1 MVIKCGNCEQDMEV
15 EDALANGVHVR
26 CPFCGET
33 TVYSRPSRI
42 ALPTGGAAGSRTPVR
57 NAPVSEPPSALP
69 RKPLRVIRPQANAVP
84 QESAYDHRKI
94 RMAEEHVRSFE
105 DLKDKER
112 RRKQIGK
119 ITNAVVL
126 LLLVIGIFGFV
137 FWIRHRKEMRHQ
149 AELAR
154 QAEQIR
160 LDAQRAEQE
169 REERARR
176 EAEEKERQAKRL
188 AEENQRKEKREA
200 EEKER
205 QEKRLAEEEKTRA
218 ERVAKENAILA
229 EKALYKEA
237 VALFRDGA
245 YAFADALPKDKTP
258 GKCAAEFFCIRPFL
272 ENGEIIVFKSTE
284 QGVASACRLDG
295 NGVRT
300 PIEAEGFLASLEGKD
315 SLIATDGKVYFRSKR
330 KKPHVGQIRKD
341 AVADLMGEF
350 FGDVAE
356 EVRRLGIVPDN
367 LSFEV
372 VFIPQGSK
380 KIIISEVVEAG
391 VPYSLEK
398 IRDAVEEAFPMKE
411 KKSSSGAGKRK
422 RFKRTVVLWDGALI
436 KKGIDGVT
444 FVPRVAP
451 SAASAA
457 NRYRAN
463 RVNGWYYDS
472 DEWARAQ
479 ARADQTRAHWQ
490 ALYDEAVRQE
500 ELARG
505 HDEKQAEE
513 RRARAGK
520 DEREYAKRID
530 RIIDEGTLYFR
541 AKFKTSEK

>member
-1 MVIKCGNCEQDMEV
+1 MVIKCGNCEQNMEV
-15 EDALANGVHVR
+15 EAPLTDGAHIR
-26 CPFCGET
+26 CPFCGEKS
-33 TVYSRPSRI
+33 VYSRPSRI
-42 ALPTGGAAGSRTPVR
+42 ELPTGGGAGSCASVR
-57 NAPVSEPPSALP
+57 NAPVSDLPPSSP
-69 RKPLRVIRPQANAVP
+69 KKPLRVIRPQANAVP
-84 QESAYDHRKI
+84 QESSYDHRKI
-94 RMAEEHVRSFE
+94 RMAEEHLRFFE

-119 ITNAVVL
+119 ITNALVL
-126 LLLVIGIFGFV
+126 LLLVIGVFGAI
-137 FWIRHRKEMRHQ
+137 FWIRHRREVRHQ

-169 REERARR
+169 RQERALR
-176 EAEEKERQAKRL
+176 EAEEKKRQEERLAEEKDRQKKREAEERERQAKRL
-188 AEENQRKEKREA
+188 AEEEKA
-200 EEKER
+200 
-205 QEKRLAEEEKTRA
+205 RA
-218 ERVAKENAILA
+218 ERVARENAIRA

-245 YAFADALPKDKTP
+245 FDFADALPKDKTP
-258 GKCAAEFFCIRPFL
+258 GKCVAEFFCIRPFL

-284 QGVASACRLDG
+284 QGIASVCRLDG

-300 PIEAEGFLASLEGKD
+300 PIEAEGFLSSLDGKD
-315 SLIATDGKVYFRSKR
+315 CLIAVDDKVYFRSKR

-356 EVRRLGIVPDN
+356 DVRQFEIVPDN

-380 KIIISEVVEAG
+380 KAIISEVVEAG

-398 IRDAVEEAFPMKE
+398 VRDAVEEAFPMKE
-411 KKSSSGAGKRK
+411 QKASSATGKRK
-422 RFKRTVVLWDGALI
+422 RFKRTVVLWDGAVI

-457 NRYRAN
+457 NRYSAR
-463 RVNGWYYDS
+463 RVGGRYYYDR
-472 DEWARAQ
+472 DYARAA
-479 ARADQTRAHWQ
+479 ARAGHTRDHWQ

-500 ELARG
+500 KQEREY
-505 HDEKQAEE
+505 DKRQAEE
-513 RRARAGK
+513 RKANSGK

-530 RIIDEGTLYFR
+530 RIMDEGTLYFR
-541 AKFKTSEK
+541 AKFKADEK